1 MNRRTFLKIAG
12 MGSIALTTGCT
23 SHPEKTL
30 YTLVEA
36 PDDMVPGMAMWYAS
50 TCRECPAGCGI
61 IAKNREGR
69 IIKLE
74 GNPDHPINQGKL
86 CIRGQATLQGLYDP
100 DRLKQPL
107 LKEKNS
113 FSPISFQEA
122 EALLSKKI
130 KAASAQGANQIRMV
144 TEVTGNTL
152 NDLLNNCLKKW
163 NSSEL
168 ITYEPYA
175 YEALKDAHETAFGV
189 AALPS
194 YHMDQAD
201 FLVSFGA
208 DFLETW
214 LSPVEYA
221 RKFKQMHTLN
231 HGEKGWFYHIGSYQ
245 SLTGANADRSFA
257 CHPDTE
263 TAIVLGLINYAF
275 ANGRGQHLSSEL
287 HQSLAAVSIK
297 YPAKTVADISGMLQ
311 ADFVHLAQALLKAEK
326 PLILGLSSAS
336 YGPDAS
342 ATELAVLL
350 LNLILDPDL
359 SLYNFSSTH
368 RIETAAKRSEVE
380 AFFRSAAK
388 EKTKVLLLYNTN
400 PAYNLSP
407 NVVKNIRSEEN
418 KEAFIVSF
426 AASMDETAMLADLVF
441 PTANFLESWDEYG
454 GKDGLTSTLQPAMGR
469 LFNAP
474 CMGDLCLNLAFP
486 EQAEK
491 GGYLRYLANQLLS
504 GQAAAK
510 SNTWLRMIQT
520 GGDFKTKPSEKNRK
534 TPQISDH
541 LPNAIAKIFAT
552 PVKAPDDELTF
563 IAAPSIRFFDGRS
576 ANKSWLAEIPD
587 TTTQIAWQSV
597 ALIHPD
603 TLFKKGLLAGSE
615 VSIATAH
622 GKMTAAVYPDPGVH
636 PQAVVM
642 SIGQGHTAYGRF
654 AQNQGRSPLDLLS
667 KTANLP
673 AGHPVLM
680 AEVTAFDPTGNQRK
694 VAHMDGSPYAHGRK
708 IALTVSLE
716 ELASQEKVKPGLN
729 MQEFPLTLPLP
740 SGYDPKR
747 DIYPPHDHDT
757 YRWGMVVDLDRCIGC
772 GACAAACYAENNIGV
787 TGEKQILMG
796 REMSW
801 LRIERYRDPNQPE
814 RMTFLPMLCQHCDD
828 APCESVCPV
837 YAPHHNKE
845 GINNQIYN
853 RCIGTRFCAQNCPYK
868 VRRFNWFTWQWPDPY
883 PLQLNPNVTV
893 RSKGVM
899 EKCSFCIQRIKTAHG
914 KAKNENRLIRDG
926 EVIPA
931 CVQTCPTS
939 ALTFGSLMD
948 QKSRVLKLT
957 ADRRAYQ
964 VMGYLNT
971 KPAVIYL
978 KKVVEI
984 NDDPRPGSQ
993 TLPS

>member
-30 YTLVEA
+30 YTFIEA
-36 PDDMVPGMAMWYAS
+36 PDDMVPGKAIWYAS

-69 IIKLE
+69 IVKLE

-86 CIRGQATLQGLYDP
+86 CMRGQATLQGLYDP

-107 LKEKNS
+107 LKENNS
-113 FSPISFQEA
+113 FSPISFQKA
-122 EALLSKKI
+122 EALLAKKI
-130 KAASAQGANQIRMV
+130 KAASVQGPNQIRMV

-152 NDLLNNCLKKW
+152 NDLLNKCLKKW
-163 NSSEL
+163 NSSKL

-175 YEALKDAHETAFGV
+175 YEALKSTHETAFGV

-221 RKFKQMHTLN
+221 RKFKQMHAFR
-231 HGEKGWFYHIGSYQ
+231 HGEKGWFYHISSYQ
-245 SLTGANADRSFA
+245 SLTGANADRFFA

-275 ANGRGQHLSSEL
+275 ANGRGRHLSKDL
-287 HQSLAAVSIK
+287 HQSLAAASVN
-297 YPAKTVADISGMLQ
+297 YTEKTVADISGILQ
-311 ADFVHLAQALLKAEK
+311 TDFVHLAQTLLKANK

-336 YGPDAS
+336 CGPNAS

-350 LNLILDPDL
+350 LNLVLDPDL
-359 SLYNFSSTH
+359 SLYNFSNTH

-380 AFFRSAAK
+380 AFFRSTAK
-388 EKTKVLLLYNTN
+388 EKAKVILFYNTN
-400 PAYNLSP
+400 PAYNLSSD
-407 NVVKNIRSEEN
+407 VVKKIRAEEN
-418 KEAFIVSF
+418 KTFIVSF
-426 AASMDETAMLADLVF
+426 AASMDETALLADLVF

-454 GKDGLTSTLQPAMGR
+454 GKNELISTLQPAMGR

-486 EQAEK
+486 KKASK
-491 GGYLRYLANQLLS
+491 GGYLRHLANQLLAT
-504 GQAAAK
+504 QTAAK
-510 SNTWLRMIQT
+510 SDTWLRMIQS
-520 GGDFKTKPSEKNRK
+520 GGDFKPKASENNIK
-534 TPQISDH
+534 TPPISDH
-541 LPNAIAKIFAT
+541 LPDAITKLFSAS
-552 PVKAPDDELTF
+552 VKAPDKKRLTLV
-563 IAAPSIRFFDGRS
+563 AAPSIRFFDGRS

-587 TTTQIAWQSV
+587 TVSQIAWQSV
-597 ALIHPD
+597 ALMHPD
-603 TLFKKGLLAGSE
+603 TLFKKGLLPGSE

-636 PQAVVM
+636 PQVVLM

-654 AQNQGRSPLDLLS
+654 AQNQGRSPLDVLS
-667 KTANLP
+667 NTAKLP

-680 AEVTAFDPTGNQRK
+680 AKVTAFDPTGNQLK
-694 VAHMDGSPYAHGRK
+694 IAHMDGSPYAHGRK
-708 IALTVSLE
+708 IALAVSRE
-716 ELASQEKVKPGLN
+716 ELVTKEKDKPGLT
-729 MQEFPLTLPLP
+729 MQDFPLTLPLP

-747 DIYPPHDHDT
+747 DIYPPHDHAT
-757 YRWGMVVDLDRCIGC
+757 YRWGMIVDLDRCIGC
-772 GACAAACYAENNIGV
+772 GACATACYAENNIGV
-787 TGEKQILMG
+787 TGEKQILKG

-801 LRIERYRDPNQPE
+801 LRIERYRDPNQPQ
-814 RMTFLPMLCQHCDD
+814 RMTFLPMLCQHCDN

-837 YAPHHNKE
+837 YAPHHSKE
-845 GINNQIYN
+845 GLNNQIYN

-883 PLQLNPNVTV
+883 PMQLNPNVTV

-914 KAKNENRLIRDG
+914 NAKNENRLIRDQ
-926 EVIPA
+926 EVVPA

-948 QKSRVLKLT
+948 QKSRAYQLT
-957 ADRRAYQ
+957 TDRRAYQ

-978 KKVVEI
+978 KKVVEK
-984 NDDPRPGSQ
+984 NDDQSHGSH
-993 TLPS
+993 TAHR